1 MAEPNRLQAVLPREK
16 DAIGIAGGFPV
27 RLQQTVTQVHGLPRG
42 PRVAMPHVN
51 QIIEVAGS
59 VRIVGGAP
67 GRNGMLALLD
77 TVTLVTSDVAVVGT
91 ECLTGFAELSDIQ
104 VAVNAKGLLF
114 NRRRGGTWT
123 EQPAHQGA
131 CTGTLKVNDRTFVTF
146 GVDGLIHI
154 WDQMCK
160 KLGTLEGHSAG
171 ITSGIISTD
180 GNLTTVSSDRSVR
193 VWDPVRQRQRMFF
206 KGFENALVT
215 VHSVREVTVVI
226 DAAGQVFTIA
236 ATGKPVKAGGQSGY
250 PCCSWIARSGEAS
263 VFIAQRGGMIH
274 RIPISV

>member
-16 DAIGIAGGFPV
+16 DAIGIAGGFSV
-27 RLQQTVTQVHGLPRG
+27 RLQQTVTQVQGLPRG
-42 PRVAMPHVN
+42 PRVPMPLVN
-51 QIIEVAGS
+51 QISEAQGK
-59 VRIVGGAP
+59 VRIVGGTP

-77 TVTLVTSDVAVVGT
+77 PVTLVTSDVEVVGT
-91 ECLTGFAELSDIQ
+91 DCLTGFAEFSDIH
-104 VAVNAKGLLF
+104 VAVNVKGVIF
-114 NRRRGGTWT
+114 HRRRRGTWT

-131 CTGTLKVNDRTFVTF
+131 CTGILRVNDRTFVTF
-146 GVDGLIHI
+146 GMDGLIHI
-154 WDQMCK
+154 WDHYNK
-160 KLGTLEGHSAG
+160 KVGTLEGHSGG
-171 ITSGIISTD
+171 ITGASLSPD
-180 GNLTTVSSDRSVR
+180 GNITTVSTDRSVR
-193 VWDPVRQRQRMFF
+193 IWDPVRQRQRMFF
-206 KGFENALVT
+206 KGFENALVA
-215 VHSVREVTVVI
+215 VHSVRETTVVI

>member
-1 MAEPNRLQAVLPREK
+1 MAEPNRLQAVLPRER

-27 RLQQTVTQVHGLPRG
+27 RLQQTVTQVKRLPRG

-51 QIIEVAGS
+51 QIVEGMGS
-59 VRIVGGAP
+59 VRIVGGTP

-77 TVTLVTSDVAVVGT
+77 PVTLVTSNVEVVGT
-91 ECLTGFAELSDIQ
+91 ECLTGFAELSDVE

-131 CTGTLKVNDRTFVTF
+131 CTGILKVNDRTFVTF
-146 GVDGLIHI
+146 GVDGLVHI

-180 GNLTTVSSDRSVR
+180 GNLTTVSTDRSVR

-206 KGFENALVT
+206 KGFDNALIA

-226 DAAGQVFTIA
+226 DAAGQVFTIGE
-236 ATGKPVKAGGQSGY
+236 TGKPVKAGGQPGY

-274 RIPISV
+274 RIQLSV

>member
-27 RLQQTVTQVHGLPRG
+27 RLQQTVTNVQGLPRG
-42 PRVAMPHVN
+42 PRVPMPHVN
-51 QIIEVAGS
+51 QIVEGMGS
-59 VRIVGGAP
+59 VRILGGAP
-67 GRNGMLALLD
+67 ARNGMLARLD
-77 TVTLVTSDVAVVGT
+77 PVTLVTSNVEVVGT
-91 ECLTGFAELSDIQ
+91 ECLTGFAELSDIE

-131 CTGTLKVNDRTFVTF
+131 CTGILKVNDRTFVTF
-146 GVDGLIHI
+146 GVDGLLHI
-154 WDQMCK
+154 LDHNNK
-160 KLGTLEGHSAG
+160 KVGTLEGHSGG
-171 ITSGIISTD
+171 ITGASLSPD
-180 GNLTTVSSDRSVR
+180 GNITTVSTDRSVR

-206 KGFENALVT
+206 KGFDNALIA

-226 DAAGQVFTIA
+226 DASGQVFTIGE
-236 ATGKPVKAGGQSGY
+236 TGKPVKAGGQPGY

-274 RIPISV
+274 RIQLSV

>member
-1 MAEPNRLQAVLPREK
+1 MVEPNRLQAVLPREK
-16 DAIGIAGGFPV
+16 DAIGIAGGFPI
-27 RLQQTVTQVHGLPRG
+27 RLQQTVTNVQGLPRG
-42 PRVAMPHVN
+42 PRFPLPLVN
-51 QIIEVAGS
+51 QISEVADK
-59 VRIVGGAP
+59 VRIVGGTP
-67 GRNGMLALLD
+67 GRNGMLALLNME
-77 TVTLVTSDVAVVGT
+77 TLVASAVEVLGT
-91 ECLTGFAELSDIQ
+91 DCLTGFTELGDVQ
-104 VAVNAKGLLF
+104 VAVNAKGVLF
-114 NRRRGGTWT
+114 HRRQGGKWT

-131 CTGTLKVNDRTFVTF
+131 CTGILKVNDRTFVTF

-160 KLGTLEGHSAG
+160 KLGTLEGHSVG

-180 GNLTTVSSDRSVR
+180 GNITTVSSDRSVR

-206 KGFENALVT
+206 KGFENPLVA

>member
-16 DAIGIAGGFPV
+16 DGIGIAGGFPV
-27 RLQQTVTQVHGLPRG
+27 RLQHTTVQLQGLPRP
-42 PRVAMPHVN
+42 PRVPMPLVN
-51 QIIEVAGS
+51 QISEAQGK

-67 GRNGMLALLD
+67 GRNGMLARLD
-77 TVTLVTSDVAVVGT
+77 PVTLVTSDVEVVGT
-91 ECLTGFAELSDIQ
+91 ECLTGFAELSDVE

-131 CTGTLKVNDRTFVTF
+131 CTGILKVNDRTFVTF

-180 GNLTTVSSDRSVR
+180 GNLTTVSTDRSVR
-193 VWDPVRQRQRMFF
+193 IWDPVRQRQRMFF
-206 KGFENALVT
+206 KGFDNALIA

-226 DAAGQVFTIA
+226 DASGQVFTIGE
-236 ATGKPVKAGGQSGY
+236 TGKPVKAGGQPGY

>member
-1 MAEPNRLQAVLPREK
+1 MAEPNRLQAVLPRER

-27 RLQQTVTQVHGLPRG
+27 RLQQTVTQVKRLPRG

-51 QIIEVAGS
+51 QIVEGMGS
-59 VRIVGGAP
+59 VRIVGGTP

-77 TVTLVTSDVAVVGT
+77 PVTLVTSNVEVVGT
-91 ECLTGFAELSDIQ
+91 ECLTGFAELSDVE

-114 NRRRGGTWT
+114 DRRRGGTWT

-131 CTGTLKVNDRTFVTF
+131 CTGILKVNDRTFVTF

-171 ITSGIISTD
+171 ITSGNISPD
-180 GNLTTVSSDRSVR
+180 GNITTVSTDRSVR

-206 KGFENALVT
+206 KGFDNALIAG
-215 VHSVREVTVVI
+215 HSVREVTVVI
-226 DAAGQVFTIA
+226 DAAGQVFTIGE
-236 ATGKPVKAGGQSGY
+236 TGKPVKAGGQPGY

>member
-1 MAEPNRLQAVLPREK
+1 MVEPNRLQAVLPREK
-16 DAIGIAGGFPV
+16 DAIGIAGGFPLK
-27 RLQQTVTQVHGLPRG
+27 LQQTTTQVRGLSRG
-42 PRVAMPHVN
+42 PRVPMPHVN
-51 QIIEVAGS
+51 QIIEDMGS
-59 VRIVGGAP
+59 VRIVGGTA

-77 TVTLVTSDVAVVGT
+77 PETLVTSDMEVVGT

-104 VAVNAKGLLF
+104 VTVNAKGLLF
-114 NRRRGGTWT
+114 HRRRDGTWM

-131 CTGTLKVNDRTFVTF
+131 CTGILKVNAQTFVTV

-171 ITSGIISTD
+171 ITSASLSPD

-193 VWDPVRQRQRMFF
+193 IWDPVRQRQRMFF
-206 KGFENALVT
+206 KGFENPLVA

-226 DAAGQVFTIA
+226 DAAGQVFTIGE
-236 ATGKPVKAGGQSGY
+236 TGKPVKAGGQSGY

>member
-1 MAEPNRLQAVLPREK
+1 MSEPNRLHAVLPREK

-27 RLQQTVTQVHGLPRG
+27 RLQQTVTNVQGLPRG
-42 PRVAMPHVN
+42 LRVAMPHVN
-51 QIIEVAGS
+51 QIIEGMGS

-67 GRNGMLALLD
+67 GRNGMLALLAPE
-77 TVTLVTSDVAVVGT
+77 TLVTSDMEVVGT

-104 VAVNAKGLLF
+104 VAVNAKGVLF
-114 NRRRGGTWT
+114 HRRRGGTWT

-131 CTGTLKVNDRTFVTF
+131 CTGILKVNARTFVTV

-180 GNLTTVSSDRSVR
+180 GNITTISSDRSVR
-193 VWDPVRQRQRMFF
+193 VWDALRQRQRMFF
-206 KGFENALVT
+206 KGFENPLVD
-215 VHSVREVTVVI
+215 VHYANGVVVVI
-226 DAAGQVFTIA
+226 DAIGHVFTLGE
-236 ATGKPVKAGGQSGY
+236 TGKPVKAGGQPGY
-250 PCCSWIARSGEAS
+250 PCCSWIARSGDAS

>member
-27 RLQQTVTQVHGLPRG
+27 RLQQTVTKVQGLPRG
-42 PRVAMPHVN
+42 PRVPMPHVN
-51 QIIEVAGS
+51 QIIEDMGS
-59 VRIVGGAP
+59 GRIVGGAA

-77 TVTLVTSDVAVVGT
+77 PETLVTSDMEVVGT

-104 VAVNAKGLLF
+104 VAVNAKGVLF
-114 NRRRGGTWT
+114 HRRRGGTWT

-131 CTGTLKVNDRTFVTF
+131 CTGILKVNARTFVTV

-171 ITSGIISTD
+171 ITSASLSPD
-180 GNLTTVSSDRSVR
+180 GNITTVSSDRSVR
-193 VWDPVRQRQRMFF
+193 IWDPVRQRQRMFF
-206 KGFENALVT
+206 KGFENPLVA

-226 DAAGQVFTIA
+226 DSSGQVFTLGE
-236 ATGKPVKAGGQSGY
+236 TGKPVKTGGQLGY
-250 PCCSWIARSGEAS
+250 PCCSWIARSAEAS

>member
-1 MAEPNRLQAVLPREK
+1 MVEPNRLHAVLPREK

-27 RLQQTVTQVHGLPRG
+27 RLQQTNTKVQGLPRG
-42 PRVAMPHVN
+42 PRVPMPHVN
-51 QIIEVAGS
+51 QIIEGIGS
-59 VRIVGGAP
+59 VRIVGGEP
-67 GRNGMLALLD
+67 GHNGMLALLD
-77 TVTLVTSDVAVVGT
+77 PITLVTSDVEVVGT
-91 ECLTGFAELSDIQ
+91 ECLTGFAELSDIH
-104 VAVNAKGLLF
+104 VAVNAKGVLF
-114 NRRRGGTWT
+114 DRRRRGTWT

-131 CTGTLKVNDRTFVTF
+131 CTGILKVNDRTFVTF

-171 ITSGIISTD
+171 ITSASLSPD
-180 GNLTTVSSDRSVR
+180 GNITTVSSDRSVR
-193 VWDPVRQRQRMFF
+193 IWDPVRQRQRMFF
-206 KGFENALVT
+206 KGFENPLVA

-236 ATGKPVKAGGQSGY
+236 ATGKPVKAGGQLGY
-250 PCCSWIARSGEAS
+250 PCCSWIARSAEAS

>member
-1 MAEPNRLQAVLPREK
+1 MSEPNRLQAVLPREK

-27 RLQQTVTQVHGLPRG
+27 RLQQTVTNVQGLTRG
-42 PRVAMPHVN
+42 PRVPIPHVN
-51 QIIEVAGS
+51 QIVEGMGS

-67 GRNGMLALLD
+67 GRNGMVALLD
-77 TVTLVTSDVAVVGT
+77 PVTLLTSDMEVVGT

-114 NRRRGGTWT
+114 NRWRGGTWT

-131 CTGTLKVNDRTFVTF
+131 CTGILKVNDRTFV
-146 GVDGLIHI
+146 V
-154 WDQMCK
+154 
-160 KLGTLEGHSAG
+160 
-171 ITSGIISTD
+171 
-180 GNLTTVSSDRSVR
+180 TTVSTDRSVR

-206 KGFENALVT
+206 KGFENALVA

-226 DAAGQVFTIA
+226 DAAGQVFTIGE
-236 ATGKPVKAGGQSGY
+236 TGKPVKAGGQSGY

>member
-1 MAEPNRLQAVLPREK
+1 MAEPNRLQAVLQRER

-27 RLQQTVTQVHGLPRG
+27 RLQQTVTQVQGLPRG

-51 QIIEVAGS
+51 QIVEGMGS

-67 GRNGMLALLD
+67 ARNGMLALLD
-77 TVTLVTSDVAVVGT
+77 PITLVTSDVEVVGT
-91 ECLTGFAELSDIQ
+91 ECLTGFAELSDIE

-131 CTGTLKVNDRTFVTF
+131 CTGILKVNDRTFVTF
-146 GVDGLIHI
+146 GVDGLLHI

-160 KLGTLEGHSAG
+160 KLGTLEGHSGG
-171 ITSGIISTD
+171 ITGASLSPD
-180 GNLTTVSSDRSVR
+180 GNITTVSTDRSVR

-206 KGFENALVT
+206 KGFDNALIA

-226 DAAGQVFTIA
+226 DASGQVFTIGE
-236 ATGKPVKAGGQSGY
+236 TGKPVKAGGQPGY